1 MRLPNK
7 LYSYEESTL
16 SKFPI
21 VLRAL
26 RDSDSGVT
34 ELYER
39 IKNKKSV
46 PDVSEYMEILDSLY
60 ALGKIDIDDKEAV
73 LRYVERDHE

>member
-39 IKNKKSV
+39 IKKSV

>member
-34 ELYER
+34 DLYER
-39 IKNKKSV
+39 IKKSV

>member
-39 IKNKKSV
+39 IKKSV

-73 LRYVERDHE
+73 LRYVE

>member
-39 IKNKKSV
+39 FKKSV

>member
-39 IKNKKSV
+39 IKKSV
-46 PDVSEYMEILDSLY
+46 PDVSEYVEILDSLY

>member
-1 MRLPNK
+1 
-7 LYSYEESTL
+7 
-16 SKFPI
+16 
-21 VLRAL
+21 
-26 RDSDSGVT
+26 
-34 ELYER
+34 
-39 IKNKKSV
+39 V

>member
-39 IKNKKSV
+39 IKTSV
-46 PDVSEYMEILDSLY
+46 PDVSEYKEILDSLY

>member
-39 IKNKKSV
+39 IKKSV

-60 ALGKIDIDDKEAV
+60 ALGKIDSDDKEAV

>member
-39 IKNKKSV
+39 IKKSV

-73 LRYVERDHE
+73 LRYVGRDHE

>member
-7 LYSYEESTL
+7 LYSYEERTL

-39 IKNKKSV
+39 IKKSV

>member
-39 IKNKKSV
+39 IEKSV
-46 PDVSEYMEILDSLY
+46 PDVSEYMETLDSLY

>member
-39 IKNKKSV
+39 IKKSV
-46 PDVSEYMEILDSLY
+46 PDVSEYLEILDSLY

>member
-7 LYSYEESTL
+7 LYSYEESAL

-39 IKNKKSV
+39 IKKSV

>member
-16 SKFPI
+16 SKFPM

-39 IKNKKSV
+39 IKKSV

-73 LRYVERDHE
+73 LRYVELDHE

>member
-39 IKNKKSV
+39 IKKV
-46 PDVSEYMEILDSLY
+46 R
-60 ALGKIDIDDKEAV
+60 A
-73 LRYVERDHE
+73 